1 MDRGL
6 RAFWDAQL
14 GAERAAEPRRGA
26 AEPRRGAADL
36 QREVAGRGSSD
47 TAAGATAGPSGGAL
61 ATAARQDHELQSALR
76 VLQRSRVEVLHP
88 YPYPYPKPYP

>member
-26 AEPRRGAADL
+26 ADLQRGAADL

-47 TAAGATAGPSGGAL
+47 AAAGATAGPSGGAL

-88 YPYPYPKPYP
+88 YPYPKPYP